1 MLRKESGQVLPM
13 ALILMLLGGLVVVP
27 TLSLATTNLKA
38 TTAVDQ
44 HTHELYAAD
53 AGIEDAL
60 WYLQADERYDMINPT
75 HLDSITY
82 NLDDRQP
89 GETVNERNV
98 EVSISNAWLLEGIS
112 DVPGLP
118 ANIPSSEPGDPQSN
132 PQNENDHWTV
142 LGAISIDN
150 THDYILSISTDVST
164 TTYLDHIG
172 IWLPPGFTYVNNSI
186 KINDVPIGGPGTNY
200 QYVKNP
206 NPAVSFR
213 GGNVYIWNY
222 LGTAF
227 KSLSDIA
234 PPPSGS
240 GVTPATKFPPSI
252 MLSFEYTITPFREA
266 QGFFP
271 WIQLSTLGIAWDTEA
286 GFYHVQST
294 ASIAAATDN
303 TTVEAYVP
311 RGIRRWVAGDTGSS
325 SAMRGDYIAIGN
337 SLMTECWN
345 YHRVSGHYVW
355 DIGPPCNT
363 ECDQHCRDK
372 YFTESSATINPDFGP
387 SDAKI
392 EKAYLYWTACINN
405 STPDTQ
411 ATLKVNGT
419 LVGTDGN
426 VTADRYYVLP
436 VTGSTGYYQYAC
448 FVDVTSRV
456 KAVTTALRGT
466 SFTLSGITATNA
478 TTCASSPLWLQATN
492 AGWSMII
499 IYSTE
504 DTAVP
509 VHQIYLYDQLS
520 YLWGSYG
527 YSAEFT
533 ILGFEAPELNRDV
546 KVGYFVAE
554 GDKHITPDYFEF
566 QGQNSFNYVYLGD
579 HNTTDPNP
587 YNNVYN
593 SYSSSSGFTP
603 STLDGQAPGPISG
616 VDMDVYTQDKDGNYL
631 SSIMQGGDTQAK
643 LRVRATGSGS
653 GCDGIMLVYVVL
665 SVTSTAQPVGEEFNV
680 GSMMYSIK

>member
-1 MLRKESGQVLPM
+1 M
-13 ALILMLLGGLVVVP
+13 ALVLMLLGGLIIVP

-38 TTAVDQ
+38 TTEVDQ
-44 HTHELYAAD
+44 HTRELYAAD

-60 WYLQADERYDMINPT
+60 WYLQSDERLDIINSGRVWPYEYS
-75 HLDSITY
+75 LDEY
-82 NLDDRQP
+82 QP
-89 GETVNERNV
+89 DETVNNRNV
-98 EVSISNAWLLEGIS
+98 EVNIDTAWLLG
-112 DVPGLP
+112 GLSEVTP
-118 ANIPSSEPGDPQSN
+118 PPTPPSNIPLSEPG
-132 PQNENDHWTV
+132 ENDHWTV

-150 THDYILSISTDVST
+150 THKYIVSISTDVT
-164 TTYLDHIG
+164 GNPLLDHIG
-172 IWLPPGFTYVNNSI
+172 IWLPPGYSYVDDSV
-186 KINDVPIGGPGTNY
+186 KINDVSIGGDGDPDHL
-200 QYVKNP
+200 VKNP
-206 NPAVSFR
+206 TAQITFR
-213 GGNVYIWNY
+213 GGKAYIWDY
-222 LGTAF
+222 LGTTF
-227 KSLSDIA
+227 TDLSDIA

-252 MLSFEYTITPFREA
+252 MLSFEYTVTPFEEA
-266 QGFFP
+266 RGFFP
-271 WIQLSTLGIAWDTEA
+271 WIQLSTQSIAWDTEA
-286 GFYHVQST
+286 GFYHIQST
-294 ASIAAATDN
+294 SYITTPTDN

-311 RGIRRWVAGDTGSS
+311 RGVKRWVAGDTGSS

-337 SLMTECWN
+337 SLMTDCW
-345 YHRVSGHYVW
+345 HRYRAGYQWV
-355 DIGPPCNT
+355 IEPGPPCDYT
-363 ECDQHCRDK
+363 CSSHCRGT

-392 EKAYLYWTACINN
+392 EKAYLYWTACIHS

-411 ATLKVNGT
+411 ATLRVNGT
-419 LVGTDGN
+419 LVGSDGT

-448 FVDVTSRV
+448 FVDVTNTV
-456 KAVTTALRGT
+456 KAITTTVRGT
-466 SFTLSGITATNA
+466 SFTLSGVTATPASACA
-478 TTCASSPLWLQATN
+478 TSPLWLQATN

-504 DTAVP
+504 ETSVP

-546 KVGYFVAE
+546 KVGYFIGE
-554 GDKHITPDYFEF
+554 GDSHIDDDYFEF
-566 QGQNSFNYVYLGD
+566 QAQNSFNYVYLGD
-579 HNTTDPNP
+579 HNTYDPNP

-593 SYSSSSGFTP
+593 SYSTSSGFVP
-603 STLDGQAPGPISG
+603 STLDGQPEGKIAG
-616 VDMDVYTQDKDGNYL
+616 VDMDVYTMDKDGNSL
-631 SSIMQGGDTQAK
+631 ASLMQGGDTQAK
-643 LRVRATGSGS
+643 LRVRAYGSGS